1 MTWLR
6 DIDRWLI
13 EAVLPHRAELKKHA
27 ARVVGADDADD
38 LVQDALARL
47 LSYANWREIANP
59 RAFCLTIVRNLA
71 IEKLR
76 RARVVRL
83 DAMAAL
89 DLADDAPDAFRRTA
103 ARIEVERL
111 LAWID
116 ELPPQCARVIRMRKI
131 EGLPPRDIAV
141 CLGITVS
148 TVETHLAKGLARLT
162 VRMRDHE
169 TEGANWPTN
178 EAKRRAP
185 R

>member
-38 LVQDALARL
+38 LVQDAFARL
-47 LSYANWREIANP
+47 LSYAHWREIANP

-83 DAMAAL
+83 DAMAAV
-89 DLADDAPDAFRRTA
+89 DVGDDTPDAFRQTA
-103 ARIEVERL
+103 ARIELERL

-116 ELPPQCARVIRMRKI
+116 ELPPQCARVLRLRKI
-131 EGLPPRDIAV
+131 DGHAPRDIAV
-141 CLGITVS
+141 LLGITVS

-162 VRMRDHE
+162 LRMREHE
-169 TEGANWPTN
+169 AKGGDWPTVW
-178 EAKRRAP
+178 AKRTGKS
-185 R
+185 